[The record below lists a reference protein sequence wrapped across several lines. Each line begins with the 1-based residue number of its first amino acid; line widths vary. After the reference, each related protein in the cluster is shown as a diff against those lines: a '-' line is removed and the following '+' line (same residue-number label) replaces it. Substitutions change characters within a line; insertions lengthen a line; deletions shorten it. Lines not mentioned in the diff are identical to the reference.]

1 MEEIAQD
8 QEQNQNQNQN
18 QNINPNQS
26 RYTNPRL
33 VIIFWIY
40 TFIHLIYELYY
51 WNKEGGLDLRIEAK
65 FNTFMVLLS
74 LFISSLSTAIIVTL
88 NYICNMCKWYICIIP
103 SVVNELI
110 LSGIFLLFIQVGS
123 NFNASGFEMLFI
135 IFVYAIESFPN
146 IILYIHICVKSR
158 KNDIVNLDNINNNL
172 LSNYD

>member
-26 RYTNPRL
+26 RYTNPRS

-88 NYICNMCKWYICIIP
+88 NYICNICKWYICIIP
-103 SVVNELI
+103 SVVNEPI

-123 NFNASGFEMLFI
+123 NSSI
-135 IFVYAIESFPN
+135 IVILLIFFVYAIESLPN

-158 KNDIVNLDNINNNL
+158 KENIVNLDNINNNL
-172 LSNYD
+172 LRNDD

>member
-18 QNINPNQS
+18 INPNQS
-26 RYTNPRL
+26 RYTSPSL

-123 NFNASGFEMLFI
+123 NSSI
-135 IFVYAIESFPN
+135 IVILLIFFVYAIESLPN

-158 KNDIVNLDNINNNL
+158 KENIVNLDNINNNL
-172 LSNYD
+172 LRNDD